1 MKNLKTN
8 KPGQMNR
15 TPLKIIAIIVIPI
28 LIALIVRFINS
39 DSGTLTSNKPSAKG
53 KEDFLKLSDKSSI
66 KILTSWLLPKEL
78 LEVSGISWM
87 DEERFSCIQDELG
100 KVYIFNI
107 RLNKIEQEIT
117 FAEKG
122 DYEGI
127 AIAGDLL
134 YVLDANGTIF
144 EIGDYANGNPKITV
158 YKTHLKKKQDAESLA
173 YDEKN
178 NRLLIAV
185 KAVDFNSAEYKG
197 IYAFDLQTKRM
208 EETPVYK
215 IDLSNKIFDE
225 VNKGKI
231 ENSIRPS
238 DIAIHPL
245 TGDIYILEG
254 TKPKLLIMNSK
265 GKLISLYDL
274 KGSNFPQAEGIA
286 FSADGKMY
294 ISNEGGNKE
303 PGNIL
308 QVELTKAN

>member
-1 MKNLKTN
+1 MN
-8 KPGQMNR
+8 K

-39 DSGTLTSNKPSAKG
+39 DSGTSTSNKSSAKG
-53 KEDFLKLSDKSSI
+53 KEDLLKLSDKSSI

-127 AIAGDLL
+127 AIAGDIL

-144 EIGDYANGNPKITV
+144 EIEDYANGNPKITV

-197 IYAFDLQTKRM
+197 IYAFDLQTKSM
-208 EETPVYK
+208 EESPVYK
-215 IDLSNKIFDE
+215 IDLSNKIFNE

-254 TKPKLLIMNSK
+254 TKPKLLIMNAK
-265 GKLISLYDL
+265 GELISLYDL
-274 KGSNFPQAEGIA
+274 KGSDFPQAEGIA

>member
-1 MKNLKTN
+1 MKNLKTI
-8 KPGQMNR
+8 KPGQMNK
-15 TPLKIIAIIVIPI
+15 TPLKIIALIVIPI
-28 LIALIVRFINS
+28 LIALIVRFVNS
-39 DSGTLTSNKPSAKG
+39 ESGTSISNKSSAKG
-53 KEDFLKLSDKSSI
+53 KENFLKLSDKSSI

-87 DEERFSCIQDELG
+87 DKERFSCIQDELG

-127 AIAGDLL
+127 AIAGDIL
-134 YVLDANGTIF
+134 YVLD
-144 EIGDYANGNPKITV
+144 ANGNPKITV

-197 IYAFDLQTKRM
+197 IYAFDLQTKSM
-208 EETPVYK
+208 EESPVYK
-215 IDLSNKIFDE
+215 IDLSNKIFNE

-254 TKPKLLIMNSK
+254 TKPKLLIMNTK
-265 GKLISLYDL
+265 GELISLYDL
-274 KGSNFPQAEGIA
+274 KGSDFPQAEGIA